1 MNDAEVR
8 EHVLDEA
15 KKCVLQDRNSTYGK
29 PEDNF
34 RRIAELWTAYLNIRP
49 KDVGA
54 PITPTDVAQMMGLMK
69 IARLAHN
76 PTHKD
81 SWIDL
86 IGYAACGAG
95 IELGEPLCQPGR
107 TYVSGPT
114 TGKGNLTEYFPGIG
128 NCVVTDEASRADFQ
142 RLSEAVLKG
151 QEKATVDLDRLRTD
165 AIQRAYAKRPYPDCT
180 CVAEAL
186 ANKQNGVKFGSCK
199 VCQTHSTSSG
209 SQS

>member
-81 SWIDL
+81 SWTDL

-95 IELGEPLCQPGR
+95 IELGEPMCQPGR
-107 TYVSGPT
+107 NTDFQESIGPT
-114 TGKGNLTEYFPGIG
+114 GATTIMYTGPGIG
-128 NCVVTDEASRADFQ
+128 KGLVTKLAQEAIYREQAQQSVEQ
-142 RLSEAVLKG
+142 YK
-151 QEKATVDLDRLRTD
+151 KA
-165 AIQRAYAKRPYPDCT
+165 
-180 CVAEAL
+180 
-186 ANKQNGVKFGSCK
+186 
-199 VCQTHSTSSG
+199 CQTHSTSSA

>member
-34 RRIAELWTAYLNIRP
+34 RRIAELWTAYLGIRP

-54 PITPTDVAQMMGLMK
+54 PITPTDVAKMMLLMK
-69 IARLAHN
+69 VARLAHN

-81 SWIDL
+81 SWVDL
-86 IGYAACGAG
+86 IGYGACGAG
-95 IELGEPLCQPGR
+95 IEIGENPKSNPNAGLVESIIAKRHDNQPFKPLWFN
-107 TYVSGPT
+107 
-114 TGKGNLTEYFPGIG
+114 K
-128 NCVVTDEASRADFQ
+128 DELRE
-142 RLSEAVLKG
+142 RLKG
-151 QEKATVDLDRLRTD
+151 QTHYADKGTGLIEISLDEAVD
-165 AIQRAYAKRPYPDCT
+165 RAYARQITTIIPD
-180 CVAEAL
+180 E
-186 ANKQNGVKFGSCK
+186 
-199 VCQTHSTSSG
+199 CQTPSTSSA

>member
-15 KKCVLQDRNSTYGK
+15 KKCVLKDRNSTYGK

-34 RRIAELWTAYLNIRP
+34 RQIAELWEAYDEIRKP
-49 KDVGA
+49 G
-54 PITPTDVAQMMGLMK
+54 PETPTDVAIKMTLMK

-95 IELGEPLCQPGR
+95 IELGEAAQQHMPNTDT
-107 TYVSGPT
+107 TYASGAA
-114 TGKGNLTEYFPGIG
+114 TGKGVVTEYFPGIG
-128 NCVVTDEASRADFQ
+128 NCVVTDEASRADFK
-142 RLSEAVLKG
+142 RLSDAVLIG
-151 QEKATVDLDRLRTD
+151 RAKAT
-165 AIQRAYAKRPYPDCT
+165 
-180 CVAEAL
+180 
-186 ANKQNGVKFGSCK
+186 QN

>member
-81 SWIDL
+81 SWTDL

-95 IELGEPLCQPGR
+95 IELGDAVCQPN
-107 TYVSGPT
+107 TDTTFQSGPT
-114 TGKGNLTEYFPGIG
+114 TGKGVVVEYFPGLG
-128 NCVVTDEASRADFQ
+128 NCVITKESDRVNLLRIA
-142 RLSEAVLKG
+142 
-151 QEKATVDLDRLRTD
+151 KAIEER
-165 AIQRAYAKRPYPDCT
+165 
-180 CVAEAL
+180 
-186 ANKQNGVKFGSCK
+186 NVKAQA
-199 VCQTHSTSSG
+199 CQTHSTSSG